1 MHILI
6 AITGTSQAEVAMH
19 LGRLLHLILGGKITI
34 LSIIKHDKDHTQAEA
49 TLIWAK
55 TCLKSPVTEIE
66 TCIRKGHP
74 AKQILREISSNSYD
88 LLIIEE
94 SDHHKLKKQF
104 FDPNVKRVLSKMP
117 CPILIAQGE
126 PHQVK
131 RILVCDSGRSP
142 SLLNRLITQFS
153 PLLVYVD
160 KLTVLHVM
168 SQIAAKPG
176 VRGWELRADAQE
188 LIREH
193 TYEGKMLEEDLE
205 KIEQLNASL
214 EAKVR
219 HGLVIDEILAEASI
233 GDYDMVIIG
242 AHKSEGWQRFLLENI
257 ALDLVTQISQPLL
270 VI

>member
-6 AITGTSQAEVAMH
+6 TITGTSQAEVALH
-19 LGRLLHLILGGKITI
+19 LGRLLHHVFGGKITI
-34 LSIIKHDKDHTQAEA
+34 LTIIKHAKDQAQAEA
-49 TLIWAK
+49 TLSWAK
-55 TCLKSPVTEIE
+55 SCLKPTVKEME
-66 TCIRKGHP
+66 TCVRKGNP
-74 AKQILREISSNSYD
+74 GKQILREISSNTYD

-94 SDHHKLKKQF
+94 SDHYKLKKQL

-131 RILVCDSGRSP
+131 RILVCDSGRTP
-142 SLLNRLITQFS
+142 SLLTRLITQFS
-153 PLLVYVD
+153 PLLIYVD

-176 VRGWELRADAQE
+176 VPGWELRASAQE
-188 LIREH
+188 LIQKH
-193 TYEGKMLEEDLE
+193 TYEGKMLEQDLE
-205 KIEQLNASL
+205 IMAKLNTRL

-219 HGLVIDEILAEASI
+219 HGLVINEILAEASI

-242 AHKSEGWQRFLLENI
+242 AHKYEGWQQFLLENI
-257 ALDLVTQISQPLL
+257 ALDLITQINQPLL